1 MKISYFNVLGLFF
14 MSIGF
19 LSIGCQSSPLKD
31 FSELKVG
38 MEKGEVLDILGNPNH
53 SGRFH
58 GKDRWTYVFYDNK
71 IRYKKEVHFDQ
82 GHVVYLGDT
91 WTPPENANAQFIDEK
106 NESEEKKIIQK
117 EEEVSKKN
125 KETQFSDY
133 ESKVKG
139 ETKILPMPNYVPI
152 E

>member
-1 MKISYFNVLGLFF
+1 

-91 WTPPENANAQFIDEK
+91 WTPQKMLMLN
-106 NESEEKKIIQK
+106 SLMKKTNL
-117 EEEVSKKN
+117 KKR
-125 KETQFSDY
+125 K
-133 ESKVKG
+133 
-139 ETKILPMPNYVPI
+139 
-152 E
+152 